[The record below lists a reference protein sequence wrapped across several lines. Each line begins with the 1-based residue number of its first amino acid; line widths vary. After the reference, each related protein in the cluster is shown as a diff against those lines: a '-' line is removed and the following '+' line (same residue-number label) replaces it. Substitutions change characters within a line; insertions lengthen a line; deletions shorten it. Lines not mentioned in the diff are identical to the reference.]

1 MKSHEFKLFGDGSI
15 LRDFTYVEDV
25 TRIVLKLSLELD
37 LRPFGFSDVVNI
49 GGGSSI
55 SMTDVIDTVGKYSPN
70 VLEISFLE
78 KNSNDVEV
86 TEASS
91 KYLSSLI
98 DDLPKTK
105 FTDGIKETIQW
116 AERTENAT
124 QLRKWIES
132 AK

>member
-1 MKSHEFKLFGDGSI
+1 LLFKC
-15 LRDFTYVEDV
+15 
-25 TRIVLKLSLELD
+25 
-37 LRPFGFSDVVNI
+37 
-49 GGGSSI
+49 
-55 SMTDVIDTVGKYSPN
+55 
-70 VLEISFLE
+70 ISFLE
-78 KNSNDVEV
+78 KNSNDVAV

-91 KYLSSLI
+91 EYLSGLI

-132 AK
+132 C